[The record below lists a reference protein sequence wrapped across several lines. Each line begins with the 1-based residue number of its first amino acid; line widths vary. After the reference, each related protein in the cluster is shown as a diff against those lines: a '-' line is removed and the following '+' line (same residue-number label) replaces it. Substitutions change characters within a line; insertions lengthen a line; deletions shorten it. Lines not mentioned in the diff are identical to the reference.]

1 LGERPSANWAGANE
15 VVSVPLTELRKR
27 LFAID
32 KDEAAENRLAAA
44 CLTTIDELRDDYG
57 PADSEPRH
65 PDIDSG
71 RPWPLAV
78 G

>member
-15 VVSVPLTELRKR
+15 VVSVPLPELRKR
-27 LFAID
+27 LFSMV
-32 KDEAAENRLAAA
+32 KDDAAESRLAAA
-44 CLTTIDELRDDYG
+44 CLTSIDELRDDYG